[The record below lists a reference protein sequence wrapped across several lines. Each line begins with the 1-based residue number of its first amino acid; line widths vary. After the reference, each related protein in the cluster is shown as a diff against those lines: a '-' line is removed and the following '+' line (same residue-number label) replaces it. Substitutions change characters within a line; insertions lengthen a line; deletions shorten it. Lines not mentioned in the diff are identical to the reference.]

1 MARFQP
7 LQELLQIV
15 VIAAGFGAAMAA
27 YRAQYPDNFG
37 FLTSDE
43 LLLGYIT
50 SICTFWVV
58 VKLLEVSRTDGI
70 LARLIDEFCMGTG
83 LNLLVDAVLNYFE
96 ILTRSLYL
104 IVVGGL
110 FVVVLLA
117 LVRTLLPGRKDRSR
131 AGTLMIGC
139 DPILYRLARSLPQ
152 PILGVVG
159 SAASCPPDVAFLGG
173 DDRLAEIIAERH
185 PLHILAARDGASRAV
200 TSVLLDQRL
209 TGMAVLETSGL
220 YEKLLRRMYC
230 RGTQPMDLLVSGALD
245 ANSRILAIQAVYTN
259 LLGLALLIVLS
270 PVLAL
275 TALVVGLFSGPGP
288 IIETTECSGFQNIPF
303 RLMSFRTTRTGSTA
317 RTGSTGALTRVG
329 ALINRLH
336 LTHLPQLFNIV
347 RGEMALFGPRPVRL
361 AFTRRL
367 TELMPFYTLRLFVK
381 PGMIG
386 WARVHMP
393 RESFRANELT
403 EIEYDLYYIRQGS
416 PLLDFEILSR
426 TLLLEKPSALATA
439 DFALPAH

>member
-1 MARFQP
+1 MARIQP

-15 VIAAGFGAAMAA
+15 VIAAGFGAALAA

-43 LLLGYIT
+43 LLLGYLT
-50 SICTFWVV
+50 SICTFWAV
-58 VKLLEVSRTDGI
+58 VKLLEVSSSAEI
-70 LARLIDEFCMGTG
+70 IPRLIDEFCMGTG
-83 LNLLVDAVLNYFE
+83 LNLLVDAVLNYFQ

-104 IVVGGL
+104 IVVGGF

-117 LVRTLLPGRKDRSR
+117 LLRMLLPERKDRTR
-131 AGTLMIGC
+131 AGTLMVGC
-139 DPILYRLARSLPQ
+139 DPILYRLAGSLKQ

-159 SAASCPPDVAFLGG
+159 SASACPPDVAFLGTE
-173 DDRLAEIIAERH
+173 DRLAEIIAERN
-185 PLHILAARDGASRAV
+185 PLHILAARDGTPRAAASA
-200 TSVLLDQRL
+200 LLSQRL
-209 TGMAVLETSGL
+209 NGVAVLETSGL
-220 YEKLLRRMYC
+220 YEKLLRRVYC

-259 LLGLALLIVLS
+259 LLGLILLFLLS

-275 TALVVGLFSGPGP
+275 TALAVGLFSGRGP
-288 IIETTECSGFQNIPF
+288 LIETTECSGFHNIPF
-303 RLMSFRTTRTGSTA
+303 RLMSFRTTRTDG
-317 RTGSTGALTRVG
+317 TGAMTAVG
-329 ALINRLH
+329 VLITRLH

-367 TELMPFYTLRLFVK
+367 TELMPFYTVRLFVK
-381 PGMIG
+381 PGMIS
-386 WARVHMP
+386 WARVQMP
-393 RESFRANELT
+393 RESFRGNELT

-416 PLLDFEILSR
+416 PLLDLEILSR
-426 TLLLEKPSALATA
+426 TLLFEKPSALATT